1 MMKVKKQVGKSM
13 LTLAIFALL
22 CAPFDV
28 DAKIIAGGSSQ
39 AKYKSMGSCIY
50 PDRASAEVLVTNF
63 LNTLQVYTKNYGGDE
78 AQILFNYKNKV
89 LTNILNQYEKP
100 KLYLMMDKNG
110 DITIY
115 DQKFLKKKSPSQ
127 IF

>member
-1 MMKVKKQVGKSM
+1 MEVKNVMRAKEDLLYDINKMKISEHTM
-13 LTLAIFALL
+13 YRLLRALDL
-22 CAPFDV
+22 KEHS
-28 DAKIIAGGSSQ
+28 KI
-39 AKYKSMGSCIY
+39 
-50 PDRASAEVLVTNF
+50 
-63 LNTLQVYTKNYGGDE
+63 KNLLFY
-78 AQILFNYKNKV
+78 ILFNYINKV

-100 KLYLMMDKNG
+100 KLYLTMDKNG